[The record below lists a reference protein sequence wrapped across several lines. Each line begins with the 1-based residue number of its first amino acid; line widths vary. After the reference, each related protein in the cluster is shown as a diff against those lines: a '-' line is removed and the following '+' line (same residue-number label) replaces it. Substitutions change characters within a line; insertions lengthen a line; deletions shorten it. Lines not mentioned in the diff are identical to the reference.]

1 MEFHRVKILGFTLL
15 IAGLALCGAGL
26 WLLLSPAQYQATARI
41 EVEPD
46 IAGALNSGSGSYYG
60 PYFMQ
65 TDYEII
71 RSPSVLSNVVESLN
85 LNFEW
90 GKKSGDGSPLKTV
103 KSIKLLQRRIKLE
116 PVRNTKLIQISF
128 SSEDPNE
135 AAKIANAIAKAYQ
148 DYRIKDSKH
157 KLLAGIQVL
166 TNRYQKDELE
176 INTNQES
183 LDQLRKQLNVP
194 NPEPADE
201 LLKSNYPAYFQ
212 ARRNLQD
219 KIEFHKLLAAEIEQ
233 KKLDLV
239 IPYTSFVTIERIA
252 QPPKFPVSQDRSLGA
267 VLLAISL
274 FPTVGGFLFLKSSR
288 RSSA

>member
-1 MEFHRVKILGFTLL
+1 MGFHRTNILGFALL
-15 IAGLALCGAGL
+15 LAGLALCGAGL

-41 EVEPD
+41 TLEPD
-46 IAGALNSGSGSYYG
+46 SIPPEGAVYD
-60 PYFMQ
+60 PYFIQ
-65 TDYEII
+65 AEFEVFQ
-71 RSPSVLSNVVESLN
+71 SPSVLSNVVESLN
-85 LNFEW
+85 LNVEW
-90 GKKSGDGSPLKTV
+90 GKKHGNGSPLETAKT
-103 KSIKLLQRRIKLE
+103 IKRLQWQMKIE
-116 PVRNTKLIQISF
+116 PVRNTRFVQISF

-135 AAKIANAIAKAYQ
+135 AATIANAIAKAYQ

-157 KLLAGIQVL
+157 KMQAGIQVL

-201 LLKSNYPAYFQ
+201 FLKSNYPAYFQ
-212 ARRNLQD
+212 ARQNLQK
-219 KIEFHKLLAAEIEQ
+219 KIDFQKLLAAEINQ
-233 KKLDLV
+233 KKLD
-239 IPYTSFVTIERIA
+239 ITIYFPSYVQIVNA
-252 QPPKFPVSQDRSLGA
+252 ATPPGSPIGPDRVLGA
-267 VLLAISL
+267 VLLAIGL